1 MVVYIDLLL
10 LDNFCADAALLYCAV
25 RTVRGQAKP
34 LRIALTAL
42 AGAAAAVG
50 YTLLGLYVSIP
61 PPADFFIKYAVA
73 ALLPLPAAKFR
84 RKRTYVLCSLAF
96 LGYMAAFAGV
106 LTALFSAD
114 MPAVGE
120 AGLIYTFGGLPSGV
134 LAAACVGFGA
144 LAVRLVRALAGQAR
158 VAAGSLR
165 CVLVLGEQKI
175 EVRAFADTGNRL
187 RGEAGEPVVVADR
200 AAALALLQ
208 GRGLRWDAG
217 GAAERENG
225 FGAEKGGGE
234 EGGAEKENGGMPP
247 GGKSGPVRGGKNTSL
262 SGGKSPPLCN
272 AKTRG
277 TAAKSPPLCGGETRG
292 TAAKSPPLRGEENA
306 SLSGEKRGPLRGGR
320 IAVHTV
326 SGTAFFPWL
335 RIDRL
340 EIYCGKRAN
349 IIEDVTVAV
358 SPRPLAGEYGAL
370 LPPEYADISF
380 SRQGR
385 ERKRCCKRSVK
396 CSGIGRK
403 R

>member
-42 AGAAAAVG
+42 AGAVLAVG

-61 PPADFFIKYAVA
+61 PPLDFFVKYAVA

-158 VAAGSLR
+158 VAAGCLR
-165 CVLVLGEQKI
+165 CVLVLGEKK
-175 EVRAFADTGNRL
+175 VSLRAFADTGNRL
-187 RGEAGEPVVVADR
+187 KD
-200 AAALALLQ
+200 
-208 GRGLRWDAG
+208 GRGRG
-217 GAAERENG
+217 VVIAERAVALSLLADG
-225 FGAEKGGGE
+225 LFSVSTPCEKIE
-234 EGGAEKENGGMPP
+234 VRTVN
-247 GGKSGPVRGGKNTSL
+247 GKSFL
-262 SGGKSPPLCN
+262 
-272 AKTRG
+272 
-277 TAAKSPPLCGGETRG
+277 
-292 TAAKSPPLRGEENA
+292 
-306 SLSGEKRGPLRGGR
+306 
-320 IAVHTV
+320 
-326 SGTAFFPWL
+326 TAFQ
-335 RIDRL
+335 IDVL
-340 EIYCGKRAN
+340 EIYYGGRAN
-349 IIEDVTVAV
+349 ILRDVTVAI
-358 SPRPLAGEYGAL
+358 SEQSFAGEYTL
-370 LPPEYADISF
+370 ILPASF
-380 SRQGR
+380 TKEEDFSDSEVKDAEQDPCIPAPVDAQDEDAG
-385 ERKRCCKRSVK
+385 KRT
-396 CSGIGRK
+396 
-403 R
+403 

>member
-34 LRIALTAL
+34 LRIACTAL

-84 RKRTYVLCSLAF
+84 RKRTYALCSLAF

-158 VAAGSLR
+158 VAAGCLR
-165 CVLVLGEQKI
+165 CVLVLGEQKV

-217 GAAERENG
+217 GAAE
-225 FGAEKGGGE
+225 
-234 EGGAEKENGGMPP
+234 EGGVP
-247 GGKSGPVRGGKNTSL
+247 GDGKSGPVR
-262 SGGKSPPLCN
+262 C
-272 AKTRG
+272 
-277 TAAKSPPLCGGETRG
+277 
-292 TAAKSPPLRGEENA
+292 
-306 SLSGEKRGPLRGGR
+306 GR

>member
-34 LRIALTAL
+34 LRIACTAL

-84 RKRTYVLCSLAF
+84 RKRTYALCSLAF
-96 LGYMAAFAGV
+96 LGYMAAFAGI

-120 AGLIYTFGGLPSGV
+120 AGLVYTFGGLPSGV

-158 VAAGSLR
+158 VAAGCLR
-165 CVLVLGEQKI
+165 CVLVLGEKK
-175 EVRAFADTGNRL
+175 VSLRAFADTGNRL

-208 GRGLRWDAG
+208 GRIAFGDGTG
-217 GAAERENG
+217 GEA
-225 FGAEKGGGE
+225 E
-234 EGGAEKENGGMPP
+234 EGGVP
-247 GGKSGPVRGGKNTSL
+247 GDGKS
-262 SGGKSPPLCN
+262 
-272 AKTRG
+272 
-277 TAAKSPPLCGGETRG
+277 
-292 TAAKSPPLRGEENA
+292 
-306 SLSGEKRGPLRGGR
+306 GPLRGGR

>member
-25 RTVRGQAKP
+25 RTVKGEARP
-34 LRIALTAL
+34 LRIACTAL

-84 RKRTYVLCSLAF
+84 RKRTYALCSLAF

-114 MPAVGE
+114 MPAAGE

-158 VAAGSLR
+158 VAAGCLR
-165 CVLVLGEQKI
+165 CVLVLGEKK
-175 EVRAFADTGNRL
+175 VSLRAFADTGNRL

-200 AAALALLQ
+200 AAALALLR

-217 GAAERENG
+217 GAAERGNG
-225 FGAEKGGGE
+225 FGDGTGGEAE
-234 EGGAEKENGGMPP
+234 EGGVP
-247 GGKSGPVRGGKNTSL
+247 GDGKS
-262 SGGKSPPLCN
+262 
-272 AKTRG
+272 
-277 TAAKSPPLCGGETRG
+277 
-292 TAAKSPPLRGEENA
+292 
-306 SLSGEKRGPLRGGR
+306 GPLRGGR

>member
-1 MVVYIDLLL
+1 MVVYADLLL

-61 PPADFFIKYAVA
+61 PPLDFFIKYAVA

-84 RKRTYVLCSLAF
+84 RKRTYALCSLAF

-114 MPAVGE
+114 MPAAGE
-120 AGLIYTFGGLPSGV
+120 AGLVYTFGGLPSGV

-158 VAAGSLR
+158 VAAGCLR
-165 CVLVLGEQKI
+165 CVLVLGEKK
-175 EVRAFADTGNRL
+175 VGLRAFADTGNRL

-208 GRGLRWDAG
+208 GSLWENAG
-217 GAAERENG
+217 GA
-225 FGAEKGGGE
+225 AEKGGGE
-234 EGGAEKENGGMPP
+234 NGGVPP
-247 GGKSGPVRGGKNTSL
+247 GGGKSCSVRG
-262 SGGKSPPLCN
+262 
-272 AKTRG
+272 A
-277 TAAKSPPLCGGETRG
+277 ETRG
-292 TAAKSPPLRGEENA
+292 TAAKSPPLRGEENT
-306 SLSGEKRGPLRGGR
+306 SFPGGKSGSLRGGR

>member
-1 MVVYIDLLL
+1 MVVYADLLL

-34 LRIALTAL
+34 LRIACTAL

-61 PPADFFIKYAVA
+61 PSLDFFVKYAVA

-120 AGLIYTFGGLPSGV
+120 AGLVYTFGGLPSGV

-165 CVLVLGEQKI
+165 CVLVLGEKK
-175 EVRAFADTGNRL
+175 VSLRAFADTGNRL

-200 AAALALLQ
+200 AAALALLR

-217 GAAERENG
+217 GAAERGNG

-234 EGGAEKENGGMPP
+234 EGGVP
-247 GGKSGPVRGGKNTSL
+247 GDGKSGPVRGGKNASL
-262 SGGKSPPLCN
+262 GGGKSP
-272 AKTRG
+272 
-277 TAAKSPPLCGGETRG
+277 
-292 TAAKSPPLRGEENA
+292 
-306 SLSGEKRGPLRGGR
+306 PLRGGR

>member
-208 GRGLRWDAG
+208 GSLWGEAEDG
-217 GAAERENG
+217 GS
-225 FGAEKGGGE
+225 GE
-234 EGGAEKENGGMPP
+234 ENA
-247 GGKSGPVRGGKNTSL
+247 SL
-262 SGGKSPPLCN
+262 PGGKSPPLRN
-272 AKTRG
+272 A
-277 TAAKSPPLCGGETRG
+277 ETRG
-292 TAAKSPPLRGEENA
+292 TASQSP
-306 SLSGEKRGPLRGGR
+306 PLRGGR

>member
-34 LRIALTAL
+34 LRIACTAL
-42 AGAAAAVG
+42 AGAALAVG

-84 RKRTYVLCSLAF
+84 RKRTYALCSLAF

-158 VAAGSLR
+158 VAAGCLR
-165 CVLVLGEQKI
+165 CVLVLGEKK
-175 EVRAFADTGNRL
+175 VSLRAFADTGNRL

-200 AAALALLQ
+200 AAALALLR
-208 GRGLRWDAG
+208 GRIAFGDGTG
-217 GAAERENG
+217 GEA
-225 FGAEKGGGE
+225 E
-234 EGGAEKENGGMPP
+234 EGGVP
-247 GGKSGPVRGGKNTSL
+247 GDGKSGPLRGGKNASL
-262 SGGKSPPLCN
+262 GGGKSP
-272 AKTRG
+272 
-277 TAAKSPPLCGGETRG
+277 
-292 TAAKSPPLRGEENA
+292 
-306 SLSGEKRGPLRGGR
+306 PLRGGR

>member
-34 LRIALTAL
+34 LRIACTAL

-158 VAAGSLR
+158 VAAGCLR
-165 CVLVLGEQKI
+165 CVLVLGEKK
-175 EVRAFADTGNRL
+175 VDLRAFADTGNRL

-208 GRGLRWDAG
+208 GRGLRGDAG
-217 GAAERENG
+217 GAAERGNG
-225 FGAEKGGGE
+225 FGAEKGG
-234 EGGAEKENGGMPP
+234 AEKENGCGGNASLP
-247 GGKSGPVRGGKNTSL
+247 GGKRGPVRGGKNASL

-277 TAAKSPPLCGGETRG
+277 TASQ
-292 TAAKSPPLRGEENA
+292 SPPLRGEENA
-306 SLSGEKRGPLRGGR
+306 SLPGGKTPPLRNAETRGTASQSPPLRGGR

>member
-10 LDNFCADAALLYCAV
+10 LDNFCADAALLYSAV
-25 RTVRGQAKP
+25 RTVKGEARP

-84 RKRTYVLCSLAF
+84 RKRTYALCSLAF
-96 LGYMAAFAGV
+96 LGYMAAFAGI

-114 MPAVGE
+114 MPAAGE

-158 VAAGSLR
+158 VAAGCLR
-165 CVLVLGEQKI
+165 CVLVLGEKK
-175 EVRAFADTGNRL
+175 VSLRAFADTGNRL

-208 GRGLRWDAG
+208 GSLWGEAEDG
-217 GAAERENG
+217 GS
-225 FGAEKGGGE
+225 GE
-234 EGGAEKENGGMPP
+234 ENA
-247 GGKSGPVRGGKNTSL
+247 SL
-262 SGGKSPPLCN
+262 SGGKSPPLRGGE
-272 AKTRG
+272 TRG
-277 TAAKSPPLCGGETRG
+277 TPAQSPPLRGEENASLSGGKSPPLCGGETRG
-292 TAAKSPPLRGEENA
+292 TAAQSP
-306 SLSGEKRGPLRGGR
+306 PLRGGR

-326 SGTAFFPWL
+326 RSQRHSNHSPSSTVRFPTRSRWGTQTAT
-335 RIDRL
+335 
-340 EIYCGKRAN
+340 E
-349 IIEDVTVAV
+349 
-358 SPRPLAGEYGAL
+358 
-370 LPPEYADISF
+370 
-380 SRQGR
+380 
-385 ERKRCCKRSVK
+385 
-396 CSGIGRK
+396 
-403 R
+403 

>member
-1 MVVYIDLLL
+1 M
-10 LDNFCADAALLYCAV
+10 
-25 RTVRGQAKP
+25 
-34 LRIALTAL
+34 
-42 AGAAAAVG
+42 
-50 YTLLGLYVSIP
+50 
-61 PPADFFIKYAVA
+61 A

-84 RKRTYVLCSLAF
+84 RKRTYALCSLAF

-114 MPAVGE
+114 MPAAGE
-120 AGLIYTFGGLPSGV
+120 AGLVYTFGGLPSGV

-158 VAAGSLR
+158 VAAGCLR
-165 CVLVLGEQKI
+165 CVLVVGEKK
-175 EVRAFADTGNRL
+175 VSLRAFADTGNRL

-217 GAAERENG
+217 GAAERGNG

-234 EGGAEKENGGMPP
+234 EGGVP
-247 GGKSGPVRGGKNTSL
+247 GDGKSGP
-262 SGGKSPPLCN
+262 
-272 AKTRG
+272 
-277 TAAKSPPLCGGETRG
+277 
-292 TAAKSPPLRGEENA
+292 LRC
-306 SLSGEKRGPLRGGR
+306 GR

>member
-34 LRIALTAL
+34 LRIACTAL

-84 RKRTYVLCSLAF
+84 RKRTYALCSLAF

-158 VAAGSLR
+158 VAAGCLR
-165 CVLVLGEQKI
+165 CVLVLGEKK
-175 EVRAFADTGNRL
+175 VSLRAFADTGNRL

-217 GAAERENG
+217 GAAERGNG
-225 FGAEKGGGE
+225 FGDGTGGEAE
-234 EGGAEKENGGMPP
+234 EGGVP
-247 GGKSGPVRGGKNTSL
+247 GDGKSG
-262 SGGKSPPLCN
+262 
-272 AKTRG
+272 A
-277 TAAKSPPLCGGETRG
+277 
-292 TAAKSPPLRGEENA
+292 
-306 SLSGEKRGPLRGGR
+306 LRGGR

>member
-34 LRIALTAL
+34 LRIACTAL

-84 RKRTYVLCSLAF
+84 RKRTYALCSLAF

-114 MPAVGE
+114 MPAAGE
-120 AGLIYTFGGLPSGV
+120 AGLVYTFGGLPSG
-134 LAAACVGFGA
+134 GA
-144 LAVRLVRALAGQAR
+144 GGGVRRVRGAGRAPCAR
-158 VAAGSLR
+158 SGGAGAS
-165 CVLVLGEQKI
+165 G
-175 EVRAFADTGNRL
+175 G
-187 RGEAGEPVVVADR
+187 GEPALRFGIGGAKGRGAGLCRYGQPPPRRSGRARVVADR
-200 AAALALLQ
+200 AAALALLR
-208 GRGLRWDAG
+208 GRIAFGDGTG
-217 GAAERENG
+217 GEA
-225 FGAEKGGGE
+225 E
-234 EGGAEKENGGMPP
+234 EGGVP
-247 GGKSGPVRGGKNTSL
+247 GDGKS
-262 SGGKSPPLCN
+262 
-272 AKTRG
+272 
-277 TAAKSPPLCGGETRG
+277 
-292 TAAKSPPLRGEENA
+292 
-306 SLSGEKRGPLRGGR
+306 GPLRGGR

>member
-34 LRIALTAL
+34 LRIACTAL

-84 RKRTYVLCSLAF
+84 RKRTYALCSLAF

-114 MPAVGE
+114 MPAAGE

-158 VAAGSLR
+158 VAAGCLR
-165 CVLVLGEQKI
+165 CVLVLGEQKV

-187 RGEAGEPVVVADR
+187 KDSR
-200 AAALALLQ
+200 
-208 GRGLRWDAG
+208 GRGVVI
-217 GAAERENG
+217 AERAVALSLLADG
-225 FGAEKGGGE
+225 LFSVSTPCEKIE
-234 EGGAEKENGGMPP
+234 VRTVN
-247 GGKSGPVRGGKNTSL
+247 GKSFL
-262 SGGKSPPLCN
+262 
-272 AKTRG
+272 
-277 TAAKSPPLCGGETRG
+277 
-292 TAAKSPPLRGEENA
+292 
-306 SLSGEKRGPLRGGR
+306 
-320 IAVHTV
+320 
-326 SGTAFFPWL
+326 TAFQ
-335 RIDRL
+335 IDVL
-340 EIYCGKRAN
+340 EIYYGGRAN
-349 IIEDVTVAV
+349 ILRDVTVAI
-358 SPRPLAGEYGAL
+358 SEQSFAGEYAL
-370 LPPEYADISF
+370 ILPASF
-380 SRQGR
+380 TKEEDFSDSEVKDAEQDPSVPAPVDAQDEDAG
-385 ERKRCCKRSVK
+385 KRT
-396 CSGIGRK
+396 
-403 R
+403 

>member
-34 LRIALTAL
+34 LRIACTAL

-61 PPADFFIKYAVA
+61 PPLDFFVKYAVA

-84 RKRTYVLCSLAF
+84 RKRTYALCSLAF

-165 CVLVLGEQKI
+165 CVLVLGEQKV

-217 GAAERENG
+217 GAAE
-225 FGAEKGGGE
+225 
-234 EGGAEKENGGMPP
+234 EGGVP
-247 GGKSGPVRGGKNTSL
+247 GDGKSGPVR
-262 SGGKSPPLCN
+262 C
-272 AKTRG
+272 
-277 TAAKSPPLCGGETRG
+277 
-292 TAAKSPPLRGEENA
+292 
-306 SLSGEKRGPLRGGR
+306 GR

>member
-84 RKRTYVLCSLAF
+84 RKRTYALCSLAF

-158 VAAGSLR
+158 VAAGCLR
-165 CVLVLGEQKI
+165 CVLVLGEKK
-175 EVRAFADTGNRL
+175 VSLRAFADTGNRL

-208 GRGLRWDAG
+208 GSLWEESEDG
-217 GAAERENG
+217 GS
-225 FGAEKGGGE
+225 GE
-234 EGGAEKENGGMPP
+234 ENA
-247 GGKSGPVRGGKNTSL
+247 SL
-262 SGGKSPPLCN
+262 SGGKSPPLC
-272 AKTRG
+272 G
-277 TAAKSPPLCGGETRG
+277 EETRG
-292 TAAKSPPLRGEENA
+292 TAAQSP
-306 SLSGEKRGPLRGGR
+306 PLRGGR

>member
-34 LRIALTAL
+34 LRIACTAL
-42 AGAAAAVG
+42 AGATAAVG

-61 PPADFFIKYAVA
+61 PPLDFFVKYVVA

-114 MPAVGE
+114 MPAAGE

-158 VAAGSLR
+158 VAAGCLR
-165 CVLVLGEQKI
+165 CVLVLGEQKV

-200 AAALALLQ
+200 AAALALLR
-208 GRGLRWDAG
+208 GRGLRWEAG
-217 GAAERENG
+217 GAAGE
-225 FGAEKGGGE
+225 GGGA
-234 EGGAEKENGGMPP
+234 GD
-247 GGKSGPVRGGKNTSL
+247 GKS
-262 SGGKSPPLCN
+262 
-272 AKTRG
+272 
-277 TAAKSPPLCGGETRG
+277 
-292 TAAKSPPLRGEENA
+292 
-306 SLSGEKRGPLRGGR
+306 GPLRGGR

-358 SPRPLAGEYGAL
+358 SPRPNTARCCRQNMR
-370 LPPEYADISF
+370 IF
-380 SRQGR
+380 HFQGR
-385 ERKRCCKRSVK
+385 GGKENDAANAP
-396 CSGIGRK
+396 
-403 R
+403 

>member
-42 AGAAAAVG
+42 AGAVLAVG

-84 RKRTYVLCSLAF
+84 RKRTYALCSLAF

-158 VAAGSLR
+158 VAAGCLR
-165 CVLVLGEQKI
+165 CVLVLGEKK
-175 EVRAFADTGNRL
+175 VSLRAFADTGNRL

-217 GAAERENG
+217 GAAERGNG

-262 SGGKSPPLCN
+262 GGGKSPPLRN
-272 AKTRG
+272 AETRG
-277 TAAKSPPLCGGETRG
+277 TASQSPPLCGGETRG
-292 TAAKSPPLRGEENA
+292 TAAQSPPLRC
-306 SLSGEKRGPLRGGR
+306 GR

-340 EIYCGKRAN
+340 EIYCGKSAN

>member
-34 LRIALTAL
+34 LRIACTAL

-84 RKRTYVLCSLAF
+84 RKRTYALCSLAF

-114 MPAVGE
+114 MPAAGE

-158 VAAGSLR
+158 VAAGCLR
-165 CVLVLGEQKI
+165 CVLVLGEKK
-175 EVRAFADTGNRL
+175 VSLRAFADTGNRL

-217 GAAERENG
+217 GAAERGNG
-225 FGAEKGGGE
+225 FGAEKGGGAE
-234 EGGAEKENGGMPP
+234 EGGVP
-247 GGKSGPVRGGKNTSL
+247 GD
-262 SGGKSPPLCN
+262 GKSPPLRC
-272 AKTRG
+272 
-277 TAAKSPPLCGGETRG
+277 
-292 TAAKSPPLRGEENA
+292 
-306 SLSGEKRGPLRGGR
+306 GR